1 MGPAAA
7 DLESNPAANVQATDF
22 KRKGSEA
29 QSREWD
35 GRWGRGR
42 EASRIRDC
50 SKKDPRAS
58 GEARGWRRRKTA
70 ERFYPARESRPNLP
84 STRSAVCSAPSTQPW
99 ASE

>member
-22 KRKGSEA
+22 KRKGSET
-29 QSREWD
+29 QSRERD

-50 SKKDPRAS
+50 SKKTPAPRAKARGGGEENS
-58 GEARGWRRRKTA
+58 GEA
-70 ERFYPARESRPNLP
+70 YPASASRPNLP